1 VVVRKSAAYET
12 VQDSVDAA
20 AKSLEDLHKK
30 YDRHTPEQLKA
41 IRETNKKLKAAG
53 KEVIGDYTESE
64 AAELADARKTLND
77 LTKKLES
84 MKSSETDYYM
94 EQFESEAEARAHAK
108 KIGGTVSLKR
118 ENLRELNPITRTM
131 LNKLEESMAA
141 SLRAG
146 GNASALIA
154 AKKAMFQV
162 YLQTL
167 PERSAMLRQMK
178 RKKVAGASEDMERAI
193 VSNMLRDSFYLSR
206 MEFGK
211 DVTDALNVMGN
222 DAFKTKKDVDLQ
234 RVYNELARRYAA
246 TLNYVDTPVQDTLAG
261 LTYVYKL
268 GISPGYLI
276 ANLLQPFSVSVP
288 MMMARHGAASIGA
301 FGTAM
306 ADTIRL
312 VNKSLQSAF
321 TSGEVDFAKSGLPT
335 DEVEMLESMLAQRL
349 LNVTLV
355 ADLSR
360 TADGQP
366 TSKLTSMMAKP
377 SHFVEVVNRVSTALT
392 AYRMEKAKSG
402 KTNAVTYAAKVLADT
417 HFDYSVENAPYWM
430 KPGTL
435 PLNKLL
441 FQFKKYQLGM
451 ISLFVRTASAMGTG
465 TKEQKREAM
474 AQVLGTLATHFAIG
488 GILGLPGIGTVMFL
502 GNLIAK
508 AFGDDDEP
516 WDAEVAL
523 RNYLADEFGK
533 EAGAAL
539 SKGLPVM
546 LGADMSQKAGLGD
559 LLNPVPTVR
568 GDKQGKDFA
577 YELLAA
583 GMGPFFGGL
592 VPQMFEAANFFAKG
606 DVIKGTEQLLP
617 KWMADPLRAGRFA
630 EEGITTKRGTVALP
644 SEQIGGWDLVLQA
657 AGVPSA
663 RITDS
668 YEARGA
674 AETVKSTLSA
684 KAGEYKK
691 DWLEARR
698 DGDNA
703 KAEEIWQEIKTKTN
717 PARVRNGLE
726 PITKSELLRFERQR
740 GKDEQK
746 YAKMGSNTNAKMAEV
761 GRFALQ

>member
-1 VVVRKSAAYET
+1 
-12 VQDSVDAA
+12 
-20 AKSLEDLHKK
+20 
-30 YDRHTPEQLKA
+30 
-41 IRETNKKLKAAG
+41 
-53 KEVIGDYTESE
+53 
-64 AAELADARKTLND
+64 
-77 LTKKLES
+77 
-84 MKSSETDYYM
+84 
-94 EQFESEAEARAHAK
+94 
-108 KIGGTVSLKR
+108 
-118 ENLRELNPITRTM
+118 
-131 LNKLEESMAA
+131 
-141 SLRAG
+141 
-146 GNASALIA
+146 
-154 AKKAMFQV
+154 
-162 YLQTL
+162 
-167 PERSAMLRQMK
+167 
-178 RKKVAGASEDMERAI
+178 
-193 VSNMLRDSFYLSR
+193 
-206 MEFGK
+206 
-211 DVTDALNVMGN
+211 
-222 DAFKTKKDVDLQ
+222 
-234 RVYNELARRYAA
+234 
-246 TLNYVDTPVQDTLAG
+246 
-261 LTYVYKL
+261 
-268 GISPGYLI
+268 
-276 ANLLQPFSVSVP
+276 
-288 MMMARHGAASIGA
+288 
-301 FGTAM
+301 
-306 ADTIRL
+306 
-312 VNKSLQSAF
+312 
-321 TSGEVDFAKSGLPT
+321 
-335 DEVEMLESMLAQRL
+335 
-349 LNVTLV
+349 
-355 ADLSR
+355 
-360 TADGQP
+360 
-366 TSKLTSMMAKP
+366 
-377 SHFVEVVNRVSTALT
+377 
-392 AYRMEKAKSG
+392 
-402 KTNAVTYAAKVLADT
+402 
-417 HFDYSVENAPYWM
+417 
-430 KPGTL
+430 
-435 PLNKLL
+435 
-441 FQFKKYQLGM
+441 
-451 ISLFVRTASAMGTG
+451 
-465 TKEQKREAM
+465 M